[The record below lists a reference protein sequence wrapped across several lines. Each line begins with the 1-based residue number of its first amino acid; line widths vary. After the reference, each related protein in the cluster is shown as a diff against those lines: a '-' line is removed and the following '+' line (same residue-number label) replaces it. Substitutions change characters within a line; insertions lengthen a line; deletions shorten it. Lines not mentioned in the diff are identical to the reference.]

1 MGPAPVS
8 DGRRRAPDAFKVGNG
23 ARFPWAYWPPIARN
37 ACGRLVSRHSP
48 RDGSVA
54 RPRGA
59 SRQDAG
65 IKDQE
70 LTASNGFDAAA
81 VVHATAKLSARSFS
95 LGRRIHM
102 LATIAVILVVCW
114 LLGFLVFHVSSF
126 LIHIL
131 LIVAVIMIVMQVV
144 RGRGSSV

>member
-1 MGPAPVS
+1 
-8 DGRRRAPDAFKVGNG
+8 
-23 ARFPWAYWPPIARN
+23 
-37 ACGRLVSRHSP
+37 
-48 RDGSVA
+48 
-54 RPRGA
+54 
-59 SRQDAG
+59 
-65 IKDQE
+65 
-70 LTASNGFDAAA
+70 
-81 VVHATAKLSARSFS
+81 
-95 LGRRIHM
+95 M